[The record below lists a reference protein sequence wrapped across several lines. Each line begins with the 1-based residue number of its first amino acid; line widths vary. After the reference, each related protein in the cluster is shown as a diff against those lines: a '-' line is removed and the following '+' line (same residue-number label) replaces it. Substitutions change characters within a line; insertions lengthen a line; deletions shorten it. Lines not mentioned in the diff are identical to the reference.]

1 MLLGESTSL
10 IFRKIFFPFLDI
22 VCLYFVGIIVYKIRF
37 GDYLLSANYQL
48 LLVFMCIIAFIIL
61 RWFSAYGEWRG
72 QSFLNEASK
81 VISAFITISLALTL
95 AFFLLQAGASFSR
108 LWVMWSLIGSC
119 IAILTYRFIIRFYL
133 RKIRLSGN
141 NLKHVVVVGAGTLG
155 KRTVD
160 TMKNKTWAGYK
171 PVAFFDDDQS
181 IQGLTHNKTPIAG
194 SLDDVASFIET
205 YRKSNN
211 KNSNVI
217 DQVWI
222 ALPMKAQQ
230 RIEELQ
236 EQLRD
241 SATNV
246 YFIPD
251 LFGFNLANYHIEEK
265 IGLPIMNMSA
275 SPMQG
280 IKAVIKRLEDVVISS
295 IGLILIAPILAVIA
309 ILIKLDSKGPV
320 FFKQRRYGVDGKEI
334 TVWKFRSMT
343 VTENGEKVTQAKRG
357 DSRVTKIGAFLRKSS
372 LDELP
377 QLINVLQGAMSL
389 VGPRPHAVAHNE
401 YYRKEIQG
409 YMERHKMRPGITGW
423 AQVNGSRGETSE
435 ISQMEERVRY
445 DLEYIRNWSLGL
457 DIRILFKT
465 VSTVLNTKDTY

>member
-1 MLLGESTSL
+1 MFSGESTSL
-10 IFRKIFFPFLDI
+10 LFRKVFFPFFDLACMYLI
-22 VCLYFVGIIVYKIRF
+22 GLIIYKLRF
-37 GDYLLSANYQL
+37 GDYILSANYQL
-48 LLVFMCIIAFIIL
+48 LLVFICIISFSIL
-61 RWFSAYGEWRG
+61 RWFSLYGEWRG

-81 VISAFITISLALTL
+81 VITAFIVIALALTL
-95 AFFLLQAGASFSR
+95 ALFLLKAGASFSR
-108 LWVMWSLIGSC
+108 LWVMWTLVVSCLLI
-119 IAILTYRFIIRFYL
+119 ITYRFITRFYL
-133 RKIRLSGN
+133 RRLRLSGS
-141 NLKHVVVVGAGTLG
+141 NLKHVIVVGAGALG

-160 TMKNKTWAGYK
+160 AMKKNTWAGYK
-171 PVAFFDDDQS
+171 PIAFFDDDQS
-181 IQGLTHNKTPIAG
+181 IHGLTHNKTPIAG
-194 SLDDVASFIET
+194 TIDDVPSFIEAH
-205 YRKSNN
+205 RKSKN
-211 KNSNVI
+211 KDNQAI

-222 ALPMKAQQ
+222 ALQMKDQN

-251 LFGFNLANYHIEEK
+251 LYGFNLANYHVEEK

-280 IKAVIKRLEDVVISS
+280 LNAVIKRVEDITISS
-295 IGLILIAPILAVIA
+295 IALILIAPILSLIA
-309 ILIKLDSKGPV
+309 IMIKFDSKGPV

-334 TVWKFRSMT
+334 TVWKFRSMS
-343 VTENGEKVTQAKRG
+343 VTEDGDKVSQAKRG
-357 DSRVTKIGAFLRKSS
+357 DSRVTKIGAFLRKTS

-377 QLINVLQGAMSL
+377 QLINVLQGTMSL

-409 YMERHKMRPGITGW
+409 YMERHKMLPGITGW

-457 DIRILFKT
+457 DIRILFRT